1 MDSDGKHYH
10 SLFTK
15 EKSMLRS
22 FKWLFQGPANK
33 FQSSHLAPETNFP
46 TILHCLL
53 IKCQEFKGSLTFSTL
68 NIIMPTTHSLHHQRK
83 KVKNFTQL
91 ERWNAQ
97 SNTWMLL
104 YPKVTKNRER
114 TNSRHIRNVYNPT
127 RFHSISTS
135 IAQRMTRIPSPVT
148 THPIKLYT
156 NTNLHQT
163 SPNTPSIK

>member
-46 TILHCLL
+46 TILHCLSYKMPRIQGL
-53 IKCQEFKGSLTFSTL
+53 SHIFYIKYNHADSL
-68 NIIMPTTHSLHHQRK
+68 HSLHHQRK

-135 IAQRMTRIPSPVT
+135 IAQRMTRIPSSHHT
-148 THPIKLYT
+148 IKLYT